1 MNAEVKGG
9 EKMTMKEAIVKPGHE
24 ANMQDYRIEQ
34 EPFYLPVQDEVEL
47 FQIAYES
54 KLPLMLKGPT
64 GCGKTRF
71 LSYMAFKTG
80 LPLITI
86 ACHEDLTASDL
97 VGRYLLDGGS
107 TRWQDGPL
115 SLAVRHGGICYL
127 DEVVEAR
134 KDTTVVIHPL
144 TDDRRVLPLEK
155 RGQILE
161 ASDSFMLVI
170 SYNPGYQTVLKDLK
184 QSTKQRFITL
194 DFDYPSASVE
204 EEIIVHESGVDSKT
218 AADLRKIAEKIR
230 GLKDRGLD
238 EGVSTRLLI
247 YAGVLIKQGV
257 APRRACEVAM
267 IKPITD
273 DVEIQKTLKEIVS
286 AVH

>member
-1 MNAEVKGG
+1 
-9 EKMTMKEAIVKPGHE
+9 MTEAKVKPAHE
-24 ANMQDYRIEQ
+24 ANMQDYRVEQ
-34 EPFYLPVQDEVEL
+34 APFYLPIQDEVEL
-47 FQIAYES
+47 FDIAYET

-71 LSYMAFKTG
+71 LSYMAHQRG
-80 LPLITI
+80 LPLITV

-97 VGRYLLDGGS
+97 VGRYLLDGGQ

-161 ASDSFMLVI
+161 ASDTFMLVL

-194 DFDYPSASVE
+194 EFDYPSASLE
-204 EEIIVHESGVDSKT
+204 EEIIVHESGVDRAS
-218 AADLRKIAEKIR
+218 AVDLRKIAEKFR
-230 GLKDRGLD
+230 NLKDRGLD

-247 YAGVLIKQGV
+247 YAGTLIKRGV
-257 APRRACEVAM
+257 EPRRACEVAL

-273 DVEIQKTLKEIVS
+273 DVEIQRILQEIVA